1 MKGTVIFDFD
11 DTLADTVAFKAA
23 LAAAPKAE
31 EIVARMAEF
40 VFPQS
45 LDLLGRLK
53 AEGWT
58 LALLTFGDPVWQA
71 DKVTKSGLLPFFDHV
86 IYTPEAKITR
96 VAEYMAW
103 PKPLVF
109 VNDHG
114 GELDALERLLPEAK
128 MVAVRGPK
136 PLPKSVGAVL
146 CEDLE
151 GVYDVLSRV

>member
-1 MKGTVIFDFD
+1 MKGTVVFDFD

-23 LAAAPKAE
+23 LAVAPNALDV
-31 EIVARMAEF
+31 VARMPDF

-45 LDLLGRLK
+45 VALLGRLK
-53 AEGWT
+53 TEGWT

-86 IYTPEAKITR
+86 IYTPEAKVSR

-114 GELDALERLLPEAK
+114 GELDALEALLPDAK

-136 PLPKSVGAVL
+136 PLPQSVGAVL

-151 GVYDVLSRV
+151 GVYNALSRV